1 MLYSTLML
9 MMSSAFLMLRLTPG
23 GSFPRPLSE
32 AEERKYLDAWLQ
44 GDLEARNVLIE
55 RNLRLVAHIIKKYY
69 THYDDTDDLISIGTI
84 GLIKGINTYQPDKG
98 VRLATYASK
107 CAENEILM
115 YFRSTRKNASEMLLS
130 DVLDTDGDGNSLSLI
145 DILSEDDDMDEHLQA
160 DEVSRALRRCIDNV
174 LDAREAEIIRLRYA
188 IGGGERCA
196 NYASAKAGLIG
207 LTTSIAREV
216 AEFNINV
223 NVIPVPTTDTS
234 GLRAADFELVDDELP
249 LIPLGRIAQPIDIA
263 NTALFLV
270 SEASNYVT
278 GQIVAP
284 NGGKRMLV

>member
-32 AEERKYLDAWLQ
+32 VEERKYLDAWLQ

-84 GLIKGINTYQPDKG
+84 GLIKGINTYRPDKG

-130 DVLDTDGDGNSLSLI
+130 DVLDTDGDGNNLSLI
-145 DILSEDDDMDEHLQA
+145 DILSEETTWTNT
-160 DEVSRALRRCIDNV
+160 SRRTRSAGRCG
-174 LDAREAEIIRLRYA
+174 A
-188 IGGGERCA
+188 
-196 NYASAKAGLIG
+196 ASAKCSMRVKRRSSACAMP
-207 LTTSIAREV
+207 S
-216 AEFNINV
+216 
-223 NVIPVPTTDTS
+223 
-234 GLRAADFELVDDELP
+234 AAV
-249 LIPLGRIAQPIDIA
+249 R
-263 NTALFLV
+263 
-270 SEASNYVT
+270 
-278 GQIVAP
+278 
-284 NGGKRMLV
+284 R

>member
-69 THYDDTDDLISIGTI
+69 TYTLSLHDALPIYLISIGTI
-84 GLIKGINTYQPDKG
+84 GLIKGINTYRPDKG

-145 DILSEDDDMDEHLQA
+145 DILSEDDDMDEQLQA
-160 DEVSRALRRCIDNV
+160 DEVSLELRRCIDNV

-188 IGGGERCA
+188 IGGGEAMTQRETAQRCGISRS
-196 NYASAKAGLIG
+196 YVSRIEKKAI
-207 LTTSIAREV
+207 EK
-216 AEFNINV
+216 
-223 NVIPVPTTDTS
+223 
-234 GLRAADFELVDDELP
+234 LRAALQAD
-249 LIPLGRIAQPIDIA
+249 G
-263 NTALFLV
+263 
-270 SEASNYVT
+270 Y
-278 GQIVAP
+278 
-284 NGGKRMLV
+284 

>member
-84 GLIKGINTYQPDKG
+84 GLNKG

-160 DEVSRALRRCIDNV
+160 DEVSRALRRCIDEV

-188 IGGGERCA
+188 IGGGEALTQRETAQRCGISRS
-196 NYASAKAGLIG
+196 YVSRIEKKAI
-207 LTTSIAREV
+207 EK
-216 AEFNINV
+216 
-223 NVIPVPTTDTS
+223 
-234 GLRAADFELVDDELP
+234 LRAALQAD
-249 LIPLGRIAQPIDIA
+249 G
-263 NTALFLV
+263 
-270 SEASNYVT
+270 Y
-278 GQIVAP
+278 
-284 NGGKRMLV
+284 

>member
-84 GLIKGINTYQPDKG
+84 GLIKGINTYRPDKG

-145 DILSEDDDMDEHLQA
+145 DIL
-160 DEVSRALRRCIDNV
+160 DEVSRALRRCIDEV

-188 IGGGERCA
+188 IGGGEALTQRETAQRCGISRS
-196 NYASAKAGLIG
+196 YVSRIEKKAI
-207 LTTSIAREV
+207 EK
-216 AEFNINV
+216 
-223 NVIPVPTTDTS
+223 
-234 GLRAADFELVDDELP
+234 LRAALQAD
-249 LIPLGRIAQPIDIA
+249 G
-263 NTALFLV
+263 
-270 SEASNYVT
+270 Y
-278 GQIVAP
+278 
-284 NGGKRMLV
+284 

>member
-84 GLIKGINTYQPDKG
+84 GLIKGINTYRPDKG

-130 DVLDTDGDGNSLSLI
+130 DVLDTD
-145 DILSEDDDMDEHLQA
+145 EQLQA
-160 DEVSRALRRCIDNV
+160 DEVSLELRRCIDNV

-188 IGGGERCA
+188 IGGGEAMTQRETAQRCGISRS
-196 NYASAKAGLIG
+196 YVSRIEKKAI
-207 LTTSIAREV
+207 EK
-216 AEFNINV
+216 
-223 NVIPVPTTDTS
+223 
-234 GLRAADFELVDDELP
+234 LRAALQAD
-249 LIPLGRIAQPIDIA
+249 G
-263 NTALFLV
+263 
-270 SEASNYVT
+270 Y
-278 GQIVAP
+278 
-284 NGGKRMLV
+284 